1 MNPGGTMNSTHHSN
15 YDLEQPQQRLEALV
29 RPQPSPS
36 LIRALQ
42 QAGQAMVRF
51 LTNGQDPVIQKHWQ
65 RDGLVWRVYDPVTQQ
80 NQRFYSEA
88 ELRTWLEGRY
98 YE

>member
-51 LTNGQDPVIQKHWQ
+51 LTC
-65 RDGLVWRVYDPVTQQ
+65 
-80 NQRFYSEA
+80 
-88 ELRTWLEGRY
+88 GRG
-98 YE
+98 